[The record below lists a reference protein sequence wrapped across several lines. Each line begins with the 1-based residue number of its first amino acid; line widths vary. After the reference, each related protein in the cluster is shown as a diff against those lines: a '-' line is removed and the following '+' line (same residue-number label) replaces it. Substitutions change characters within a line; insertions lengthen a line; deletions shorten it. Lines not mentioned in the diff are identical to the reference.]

1 MKRKVIQRLMTIVLA
16 GAMTLSLAACTGS
29 GDTGSTAASG
39 AASESASEGADA
51 GEAAAPGQ
59 DFTIGEIGTTTAED
73 VPTITFYPRDANLT
87 SGLVGGY
94 KGEYFASRGF
104 NLDVWA
110 YSDEKTNAILA
121 SGELPDVMIIPTEN
135 LDAMIQSGMLL
146 KLDDYLEQMPHVQSF
161 EELEVAVNYI
171 REFRSNGTGSVYCM
185 PLSVGGSTAR
195 YQVNDATDRRAVK
208 LHWEAYEKAGCPE
221 ITDMNSLLDAAEL
234 MLAAMPEADDGNQ
247 MYGTVLNAG
256 SDTSYWA
263 CMNCWYQFQGYEVT
277 ELPYLLEATMAE
289 GTVSSILSTDSKY
302 YEGLKWY
309 NQAYK
314 RGLLDPDSI
323 SNDRATQKPK
333 VDNGY
338 AMLPSGYLPGWAPT
352 YMPYLVPGTTIYYNY
367 TSTYGNSDYVIGI
380 NAKTENLEACLNFID
395 MLADADAYLWVRSG
409 PAGEVWDVDEN
420 GVATFTE
427 KGMEHALAS
436 NSGDASDYA
445 LESGEEITLWNT
457 PWIVSDGGVLTS
469 YTDPNGERRPC
480 ITTAWSE
487 MIEISTDNDTFH
499 SWQQTTGYDT
509 WQEWLEAEDAL
520 VTESDL
526 TNVELFESEPDDM
539 MQLTVDAI
547 RDKVNTASWKMVF
560 AETDA
565 EFDELWNQMVSDCEG
580 LGAQEVID
588 WKLADIENAKA
599 IRDSLE

>member
-1 MKRKVIQRLMTIVLA
+1 
-16 GAMTLSLAACTGS
+16 
-29 GDTGSTAASG
+29 
-39 AASESASEGADA
+39 
-51 GEAAAPGQ
+51 
-59 DFTIGEIGTTTAED
+59 
-73 VPTITFYPRDANLT
+73 
-87 SGLVGGY
+87 
-94 KGEYFASRGF
+94 
-104 NLDVWA
+104 
-110 YSDEKTNAILA
+110 
-121 SGELPDVMIIPTEN
+121 
-135 LDAMIQSGMLL
+135 
-146 KLDDYLEQMPHVQSF
+146 
-161 EELEVAVNYI
+161 
-171 REFRSNGTGSVYCM
+171 
-185 PLSVGGSTAR
+185 
-195 YQVNDATDRRAVK
+195 
-208 LHWEAYEKAGCPE
+208 
-221 ITDMNSLLDAAEL
+221 
-234 MLAAMPEADDGNQ
+234 
-247 MYGTVLNAG
+247 
-256 SDTSYWA
+256 
-263 CMNCWYQFQGYEVT
+263 
-277 ELPYLLEATMAE
+277 
-289 GTVSSILSTDSKY
+289 
-302 YEGLKWY
+302 
-309 NQAYK
+309 
-314 RGLLDPDSI
+314 
-323 SNDRATQKPK
+323 
-333 VDNGY
+333 
-338 AMLPSGYLPGWAPT
+338 
-352 YMPYLVPGTTIYYNY
+352 
-367 TSTYGNSDYVIGI
+367 
-380 NAKTENLEACLNFID
+380 
-395 MLADADAYLWVRSG
+395 
-409 PAGEVWDVDEN
+409 
-420 GVATFTE
+420 
-427 KGMEHALAS
+427 MEHALAS